1 MTREE
6 HKKAVEKLLGMVS
19 AEHHADASELLTTLS
34 EDYETTLTTSETVAS
49 ENANLKTNVEKLRKV
64 NTDLFLKVGT
74 PTKAKPT
81 EVEEKET
88 DIPDL
93 SYDKLFNEKGE
104 LI

>member
-6 HKKAVEKLLGMVS
+6 HKKAIEKLLGMVS
-19 AEHHADASELLTTLS
+19 ADHQADASELLTTLS

-74 PTKAKPT
+74 PTKPKAEET
-81 EVEEKET
+81 EKT
-88 DIPDL
+88 DADIPDL
-93 SYDKLFNEKGE
+93 TFDKLFNEKGE